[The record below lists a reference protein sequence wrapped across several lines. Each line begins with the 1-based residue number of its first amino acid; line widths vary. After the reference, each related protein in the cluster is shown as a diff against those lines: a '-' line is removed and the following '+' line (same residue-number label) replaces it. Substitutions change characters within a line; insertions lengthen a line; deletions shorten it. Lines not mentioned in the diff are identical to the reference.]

1 MRTLL
6 YSVEVLFGY
15 GPIMVLWLLGIG
27 MGLPFSVVAVINGEY
42 IGFLMLSSLM
52 LGCVGMW
59 GIIQL
64 LKKLIWPDINYPI
77 QKYRIHLVMGCVS
90 VVITAI
96 GFLDVN
102 NLVVFYLVVPI
113 LVTWHLYN
121 VCKNTVNKALQVDC

>member
-1 MRTLL
+1 
-6 YSVEVLFGY
+6 
-15 GPIMVLWLLGIG
+15 MVLWLLGIG